1 MARNFFS
8 YALLLA
14 VTLNFAACTKG
25 GSKTPDD
32 TVVVALGAGPA
43 TLDPRFATDA
53 NGNRIG
59 GLIFNSLVRVGANF
73 EPLPDAAERWEQ
85 KDKKYTFY
93 LRKDLKFH
101 NGRPVTPV
109 DLEFSVAQFAA
120 QGSPFAS
127 TLESIQKYSA
137 HKEGDQIIL
146 QIELKAPSEKF
157 LTADLPILRILP
169 KAETTAAGPDFSK
182 QLIGTGG
189 FKFVKQDLNEIHL
202 ASVSAKVKNLV
213 FKVIRDDLTR
223 YQKLQKGE
231 LDIAQAELPAD
242 KISEFEKRT
251 NEFQVFRYPGLTM
264 TYILVNFKD
273 QTLRRK
279 EVREA
284 LALSLDRKEI
294 IEHKLLGLADEATS
308 ILTPQNPYF
317 NDELSNRKTAVDAAA
332 KLIEDLGLKGAS
344 LTLKTSNSPQAM
356 DNAKVIAN
364 QLNRSGLNVQL
375 QSFEWATFYDDVRKG
390 NFQLA
395 TMKWVGTVDP
405 DIYRMAFHS
414 KELPPGRNRGSYQ
427 NARLDKLLNEGVT
440 ANREKRKKIYDEVQK
455 IVLED
460 EAIIPLWYDR
470 QVAVINKSVIGY
482 EPNTASDFQPLL
494 NVSKIKR

>member
-1 MARNFFS
+1 MTRKFFS

-14 VTLNFAACTKG
+14 VTVTFSACTKG

-32 TVVVALGAGPA
+32 TLVVSLGAQPA

-53 NGNRIG
+53 NGIRIG
-59 GLIFNSLVRVGANF
+59 GLIFNSLVKVGANF
-73 EPLPDAAERWEQ
+73 EPLPDAAEKWEQ
-85 KDKKYTFY
+85 KGKTYRFFV
-93 LRKDLKFH
+93 RKDLKFH
-101 NGRPVTPV
+101 NGRSVTPE
-109 DLEFSVAQFAA
+109 DLEFSIAQYAA

-127 TLESIQKYSA
+127 TMESIQKYSA
-137 HKEGDQIIL
+137 RKEGDQIVVS
-146 QIELKAPSEKF
+146 IELKALAEKF
-157 LTADLPILRILP
+157 LVADLPIVRVLP
-169 KAETTAAGPDFSK
+169 KAETTAAGPDFTK

-202 ASVSAKVKNLV
+202 ESVSAKVKNLV
-213 FKVIRDDLTR
+213 FKIIRDDLTR
-223 YQKLQKGE
+223 FQKLQKGE
-231 LDIAQAELPAD
+231 IDIAQAELPAD
-242 KISEFEKRT
+242 KVSEFDKRPD
-251 NEFQVFRYPGLTM
+251 EFQVFRYPGLTM

-273 QTLRRK
+273 KTLGRR

-284 LALSLDRKEI
+284 LARSLERQEI
-294 IEHKLLGLADEATS
+294 IEHKLLGLATEATS
-308 ILTPQNPYF
+308 ILTPSNPYF
-317 NDELSNRKTAVDAAA
+317 NGELSNPKAEVDAAA
-332 KLIEDLGLKGAS
+332 KLIESLGLKGTS
-344 LTLKTSNSPQAM
+344 ITLKTSNSLQAV

-375 QSFEWATFYDDVRKG
+375 QSFEWATFYDDVKKG

-414 KELPPGRNRGSYQ
+414 REVPPGRNRGSYQ
-427 NARLDKLLNEGVT
+427 NPKLDKLMDEGVT
-440 ANREKRKKIYDEVQK
+440 ATREKRKKIYDEVQK

-460 EAIIPLWYDR
+460 YAIIPLWYDR
-470 QVAVINKSVIGY
+470 QIAVANKSVAGY
-482 EPNTASDFQPLL
+482 QPNPSSDFQPFL